1 MTFLSTFKSKWI
13 HFRFSIL
20 AIGLLI
26 IFQSASAQQAQ
37 VSGTVRDPSGA
48 VIAGASVELVQ
59 VATQDRWDLRTNE
72 QGRYVAPSLP
82 SGEFRITAR
91 AKGFETSVLEG
102 VRIEVAAKLTIDL
115 TVKIGA
121 EAQSVNVEAG
131 SVQLNTVDAS
141 LSTVV
146 DQGFVSN
153 IPLNGRS
160 FQSLLTLIPG
170 VNAIP
175 SGGSGTNGQFSVN
188 GMRAES
194 NYFLVDGVSANTGVN
209 TASPG
214 RGAGY
219 SGSLPSGTALGTT
232 QSLTSMDALQEFR
245 GITSTYSAEYGR
257 VPGGQFSF
265 TTRSGTNEP
274 HGSLYEYFRN
284 DVMDANSFF
293 NNRNGVGR
301 PKMRQNNFGGTLG
314 APVWIPNLYNGKDK
328 TFFFFSYEAL
338 RLRSPQESTITSV
351 PTAALRNQI
360 APPELR
366 RVLQAFP
373 LPSAGYAEESGFT
386 APFVASYSQPS
397 SIDSSSLRL
406 DHAFSDVFRIFGRFA
421 YVPSSTTS
429 RYSSN
434 MAQVTDAMVNNKTF
448 TLGSTN
454 IFGPFMSN
462 EARFNATWADQITEV
477 GIDDFG
483 GATPL
488 SISDFDG
495 LSDTDWALFSY
506 RVNTRPGFWLNPQNN
521 RQRQLN
527 FIDNFT
533 VVHGRHTW
541 KAGIDWRII
550 RTASSLPH
558 FYQTPFYYNQ
568 DQLLTNTPQL
578 NTAYR
583 STGDMAP
590 VYKNLSL
597 FLQDEWAVSDRLRLS
612 LGLRWEWSPA
622 PRDAGGNQPYTV
634 DQLDNLATTNVAP
647 QGTDLWKTTYGNV
660 APRAGLAYQLNR
672 SANYST
678 VLRTGAG
685 LFYDTSTVQAS
696 EGYWYGIGITGTL
709 NLNNQPFPLSAE
721 QLNAIPAPSPV
732 LTPTSY
738 SNVFAFDPDLKL
750 PYAVQWNASI
760 EQQLG
765 ADQTLSVS
773 YVGSQGKRLLLARQ
787 YYPERVDNPNFP
799 VGSSFLYAT
808 INGASSNYNA
818 LQTQFRRHFSKGLQ
832 ILSSYTWSHAIDDA
846 TSNFTASTLL
856 RASSNYDIRHNFQTA
871 ISYDLPG
878 AYSHAL
884 ARMILGGWGVDSR
897 ISARSAL
904 PVDVVASTQVSPS
917 GVSYTPYP
925 HLDPS
930 QPLYVNVENAPGHR
944 AINLNAFI
952 VPAAGEE
959 GTAGRNIARGFAS
972 YQSDLA
978 IRREFTLTERA
989 RLTFRAEA
997 FNIFNHANFG
1007 SISSNIQSSTATRPF
1022 GWATGTQASQL
1033 GGLNPL
1039 YQMGGPRSF
1048 QMALRL
1054 QF

>member
-1 MTFLSTFKSKWI
+1 MTLPWVFTAA
-13 HFRFSIL
+13 RRIL
-20 AIGLLI
+20 QILLIATGLLLLQ
-26 IFQSASAQQAQ
+26 QSASAQQAQ
-37 VSGTVRDPSGA
+37 ISGTVRDPSDA
-48 VIAGASVELVQ
+48 VISGASVELVQ
-59 VATQDRWDLRTNE
+59 VATKDRWDLRTND
-72 QGRYVAPSLP
+72 QGRYVASSLP
-82 SGEFRITAR
+82 PGEFRIIAR
-91 AKGFETSVLEG
+91 AKDFETRVLEG
-102 VRIEVAAKLTIDL
+102 VRVEVAAKLTIDL
-115 TVKIGA
+115 TMKIGT
-121 EAQSVNVEAG
+121 ETQSVTVEAG
-131 SVQLNTVDAS
+131 AVQLNTVDAS

-170 VNAIP
+170 VIAIP

-219 SGSLPSGTALGTT
+219 SGSLPAGTALGTT
-232 QSLTSMDALQEFR
+232 QSLASMDAVEEFR
-245 GITSTYSAEYGR
+245 GTTSTYSAEYGR

-265 TTRSGTNEP
+265 TTRSGTNEI

-293 NNRNGVGR
+293 DNRNGVGR
-301 PKMRQNNFGGTLG
+301 PKLRQNNFGGTVG
-314 APVWIPNLYNGKDK
+314 APVWVPGVYSGKDK

-338 RLRSPQESTITSV
+338 RLRSPQESRITSV
-351 PTAALRNQI
+351 PTVALRNEI
-360 APPELR
+360 APPALR
-366 RVLQAFP
+366 KVLSAFP
-373 LPSAGYAEESGFT
+373 LPSAGFAEESGYT

-397 SIDSSSLRL
+397 SIDSSSVRI

-421 YVPSSTTS
+421 YVPSSTSS

-434 MAQVTDAMVNNKTF
+434 MAQITDAHVNNKTL
-448 TLGSTN
+448 TLGGTN
-454 IFGPFMSN
+454 ILGPFLSN
-462 EARFNATWADQITEV
+462 EVRFNSTWADQFTKV
-477 GIDDFG
+477 QIDNFG

-488 SISDFDG
+488 SINDFDG
-495 LSDTDWALFSY
+495 LSETDWALFSY

-541 KAGIDWRII
+541 KAGIDWRMI
-550 RTASSLPH
+550 RTVSSLPH

-568 DQLLTNTPQL
+568 NQLLTNTPQL

-590 VYKNLSL
+590 EYKNLSL
-597 FLQDEWAVSDRLRLS
+597 YLQDEWSVSERLRLS

-634 DQLDNLATTNVAP
+634 DQLDNLATTRIAP
-647 QGTDLWKTTYGNV
+647 QGTDLWKTTYGNI
-660 APRAGLAYQLNR
+660 APRVGLAYHLNR
-672 SANYST
+672 NSRYGT
-678 VLRTGAG
+678 VLRTGGG

-709 NLNNQPFPLSAE
+709 NLNNKAFPLSAE
-721 QLNAIPAPSPV
+721 QLNAIPAPSTE
-732 LTPTSY
+732 LTSSSY
-738 SNVFAFDPDLKL
+738 ANVFAFNPNLKL
-750 PYAVQWNASI
+750 PYALQWNATI

-765 ADQTLSVS
+765 ADQTLSVG

-787 YYPERVDNPNFP
+787 LYPERVDNPNFP
-799 VGSSFLYAT
+799 AGSSFLYAT
-808 INGASSNYNA
+808 SNGASSNYHS

-832 ILSSYTWSHAIDDA
+832 VLSSYTWSHAIDDA
-846 TSNFTASTLL
+846 TSNFTSSTLL
-856 RASSNYDIRHNFQTA
+856 RASSNYDIRHNLQA
-871 ISYDLPG
+871 AVSYDLPS
-878 AYSHAL
+878 AYSQRAL
-884 ARMILGGWGVDSR
+884 RALLGGWGIDAR
-897 ISARSAL
+897 IAARSAL
-904 PVDVVASTQVSPS
+904 PVDVVASTQISPS
-917 GVSYTPYP
+917 GVSYSPYP
-925 HLDPS
+925 HLDSS
-930 QPLYVNVENAPGHR
+930 QPLYVNVEDAPGHR
-944 AINLNAFI
+944 VINRNAFI
-952 VPAAGEE
+952 VPAVGEE

-972 YQSDLA
+972 YQNDLA
-978 IRREFTLTERA
+978 VRREFALTERA

-997 FNIFNHANFG
+997 FNLFNRANFG
-1007 SISSNIQSSTATRPF
+1007 AISSNIESSTAARPF
-1022 GWATGTQASQL
+1022 GWASGTQASQL
-1033 GGLNPL
+1033 GGLNAL
-1039 YQMGGPRSF
+1039 YQMGGPRSL
-1048 QMALRL
+1048 QLALRL

>member
-1 MTFLSTFKSKWI
+1 MILPPALQTARSTLRNI
-13 HFRFSIL
+13 AL
-20 AIGLLI
+20 ATGLLLI
-26 IFQSASAQQAQ
+26 LQIAWAQQAQ
-37 VSGTVRDPSGA
+37 VSGTVRDPSDA
-48 VIAGASVELVQ
+48 AIVGASVELLN
-59 VATQDRWDLRTNE
+59 VATQERWDLRTNG

-91 AKGFETSVLEG
+91 AKSFETRVLEG
-102 VRIEVAAKLTIDL
+102 VRVEVAAKLTIDL
-115 TVKIGA
+115 TMRIGT
-121 EAQSVNVEAG
+121 EAQSVTVEAG
-131 SVQLNTVDAS
+131 QVQLNTVDAS

-146 DQGFVSN
+146 DRGFVSN

-170 VNAIP
+170 VNAVP

-219 SGSLPSGTALGTT
+219 SGSLPAGTALGTT
-232 QSLTSMDALQEFR
+232 QSLASMDAVEEFR
-245 GITSTYSAEYGR
+245 GTTSTYSAEYGR

-265 TTRSGTNEP
+265 TTRSGTNEI

-284 DVMDANSFF
+284 DAMDANSFF
-293 NNRNGVGR
+293 DNRNGVGQ
-301 PKMRQNNFGGTLG
+301 PKMRQNNFGGTVG
-314 APVWIPNLYNGKDK
+314 APVWVPGLYNGKDR

-338 RLRSPQESTITSV
+338 RLRSPQESRITSV
-351 PTAALRNQI
+351 PTAALRNEI

-366 RVLQAFP
+366 QVLSAFP

-406 DHAFSDVFRIFGRFA
+406 DHAFSDTFRVFGRYA
-421 YVPSSTTS
+421 YVPSSTSS
-429 RYSSN
+429 RYSGN
-434 MAQVTDAMVNNKTF
+434 MAQLTDSMVNNKTF
-448 TLGSTN
+448 TLGGTN
-454 IFGPFMSN
+454 ILGPFASN
-462 EARFNATWADQITEV
+462 EARFNATWADQITKV
-477 GIDDFG
+477 RIDDFG

-488 SISDFDG
+488 SIGDFDG
-495 LSDTDWALFSY
+495 LRDTDWALFSY

-533 VVHGRHTW
+533 VVQGRHTW
-541 KAGIDWRII
+541 KAGVDWRMI

-568 DQLLTNTPQL
+568 NQLLTNTPQL

-583 STGDMAP
+583 SVGAMAP

-622 PRDAGGNQPYTV
+622 PRDANGNQPYTV
-634 DQLDNLATTNVAP
+634 DQLDNLATTRVAP
-647 QGTDLWKTTYGNV
+647 QGADLWKTTYGNI
-660 APRAGLAYQLNR
+660 APRAGVAYLLNR
-672 SANYST
+672 SSNFNT

-696 EGYWYGIGITGTL
+696 EGYWYGLGITGTL
-709 NLNNQPFPLSAE
+709 NLNNKPFPLSAE
-721 QLNAIPAPSPV
+721 QLNAIPAPSPT
-732 LTPTSY
+732 LTSSSY
-738 SNVFAFDPDLKL
+738 ANVFAFDPNLKL
-750 PYAVQWNASI
+750 PYALQWNATV

-765 ADQTLSVS
+765 ADQTLSVG
-773 YVGSQGKRLLLARQ
+773 YVGSEGKRLLLSRQ
-787 YYPERVDNPNFP
+787 LYPDRLANPHFP
-799 VGSSFLYAT
+799 AGSSFLYAT
-808 INGASSNYNA
+808 TNGSSSNYHS
-818 LQTQFRRHFSKGLQ
+818 LQAQFRRHFSKGLQ
-832 ILSSYTWSHAIDDA
+832 VLSSYTWAHAIDDA
-846 TSNFTASTLL
+846 TSNFTSSTLL
-856 RASSNYDIRHNFQTA
+856 RASSNYDIRHNFQAA
-871 ISYDLPG
+871 ISYDLPRG
-878 AYSHAL
+878 YSHPAL
-884 ARMILGGWGVDSR
+884 RALLGGWGVDTR
-897 ISARSAL
+897 IAARSAL

-917 GVSYTPYP
+917 GLSYAPYP
-925 HLDPS
+925 HLDAS

-944 AINLNAFI
+944 VINLKAFI
-952 VPAAGEE
+952 MPAAGEE

-972 YQSDLA
+972 YQNDLA
-978 IRREFTLTERA
+978 LRREFALTDRA

-997 FNIFNHANFG
+997 FNLFNHANFG
-1007 SISSNIQSSTATRPF
+1007 AIASNIQSSTAARPF
-1022 GWATGTQASQL
+1022 GWASGTQASQL

-1039 YQMGGPRSF
+1039 YQMGGPRSL
-1048 QMALRL
+1048 QLALRL